1 MRKLALL
8 PCSLLLLAGCGGGTS
23 YVKSDTTLGRVV
35 VYRNGVAYFERYAK
49 VDGDSLSLAVPADK
63 VDDFL
68 KSLTV
73 VDAKT
78 GKPAPVGY
86 PTSPASYSSPTGLID
101 MTITLPGA
109 GPHELKLSYV
119 TEAPSWKPTYRVVLE
134 KGGKVSVQ
142 GWAIVDNTSG
152 EDWKSVKLGVGS
164 SSALSFHFD
173 LQSVRLVQR
182 ETLRSDDFFA
192 LAPPTGGATHGRDY
206 DGAPA
211 GGKKIVMEVSDETL
225 QAQKQNESPV
235 VDVGST
241 STGATATD
249 MKKRSGVATRSFDSA
264 AGAAPSV
271 SREYVQKLPMAPPP
285 PPSPAPP
292 GRPKFQYKTEPV
304 AKPSVQPRPAEPYR
318 TAEQQSID
326 NMARA
331 LQTTRNQ
338 IIVEGYADPTD
349 GDKFAASLDRANR
362 VREQLLRNG
371 IAPERVVAVGQGQQT
386 GRKGGVRIVEAQPTA
401 AKEGTEAAKKAV
413 VEAAKTAEPIGTSH
427 FESQASMTVARGTS
441 AMVSILQTETD
452 GEVVYFYDPESA
464 RGNAAFPFRAV
475 RIRNP
480 TDSVLES
487 GPVTVFG
494 EGKFIGEGLADPIP
508 ARSVAF
514 VPFALDRQIVVDKDQ
529 GTRDDI
535 ARVISV
541 QRGVFSNEVQHTR
554 KTTLTLNNRLD
565 EKATVYIRHSVP
577 QGYKLTKSPQAKERF
592 GTAHLFRVEVPAS
605 GKVEVVIEEA
615 TPLFKTADIRSPEGL
630 ALIKLYLSSAAL
642 EGPLKTAV
650 SDLIKVHQ
658 EMENLS
664 QQIATMREQMSEYRS
679 RMDELHV
686 QIVSLRAVKT
696 KGGNLL
702 QHLEKK
708 LQEVSEKLSTATVDL
723 VGVQEKLMVAK
734 IRFQDGVAELSL
746 EKKEDASPE
755 KSAQPTKAL

>member
-68 KSLTV
+68 KSLTG

-86 PTSPASYSSPTGLID
+86 PTSPASIASPTGLID
-101 MTITLPGA
+101 MTISLPGM

-173 LQSVRLVQR
+173 LQSVRMVQR
-182 ETLRSDDFFA
+182 ETLRSDDLFA
-192 LAPPTGGATHGRDY
+192 LAPPTGGSTHGRDY
-206 DGAPA
+206 DGSPA
-211 GGKKIVMEVSDETL
+211 GKKVVMEVSDETL
-225 QAQKQNESPV
+225 QAQKRNEAPV

-241 STGATATD
+241 STGVSIN
-249 MKKRSGVATRSFDSA
+249 RSGTATRSFESVPGVA
-264 AGAAPSV
+264 AGVGGASGGRAAYGQPA
-271 SREYVQKLPMAPPP
+271 PMAPPRI
-285 PPSPAPP
+285 PAPA
-292 GRPKFQYKTEPV
+292 RPSTDYKSAP
-304 AKPSVQPRPAEPYR
+304 APKPTVQKPPEPYR
-318 TAEQQSID
+318 TPEQQSID

-331 LQTTRNQ
+331 LQTTKNQ
-338 IIVEGYADPTD
+338 IVVEGYADPTD

-371 IAPERVVAVGQGQQT
+371 IAPERVVAVGQGQQS

-401 AKEGTEAAKKAV
+401 AKEGTDAAKKAV

-494 EGKFIGEGLADPIP
+494 DGKFIGEGLADPIP

-514 VPFALDRQIVVDKDQ
+514 VPFALDRQIVVDKDEAR
-529 GTRDDI
+529 RDDI

-577 QGYKLTKSPQAKERF
+577 QGYKLTKSPPSKERF
-592 GTAHLFRVEVPAS
+592 GSAHLFRVEVPAS
-605 GKVEVVIEEA
+605 GKIEVVIEEA

-642 EGPLKTAV
+642 DGPLKTAV
-650 SDLIKVHQ
+650 TDLIKVHQ
-658 EMENLS
+658 DMDNLS
-664 QQIATMREQMSEYRS
+664 QQIATMREQMTEYRS

-723 VGVQEKLMVAK
+723 VGVQEKLMVAR

-746 EKKEDASPE
+746 EKKEEANP
-755 KSAQPTKAL
+755 AQPAQPAKTL

>member
-8 PCSLLLLAGCGGGTS
+8 PFSLVLLAGCGGGTS

-49 VDGDSLSLAVPADK
+49 VEGDSLSLAVPADK

-86 PTSPASYSSPTGLID
+86 PTAPANYSSPTGLID
-101 MTITLPGA
+101 MSITLQGA
-109 GPHELKLSYV
+109 GPHELLLSYV

-182 ETLRSDDFFA
+182 ETLRSDDLFA

-206 DGAPA
+206 DGTP
-211 GGKKIVMEVSDETL
+211 GGKKIVMEVSEEAL
-225 QAQKQNESPV
+225 QAQKETESMPDVAAASTDYSKRGPV
-235 VDVGST
+235 AANRSFSST
-241 STGATATD
+241 PATGALG
-249 MKKRSGVATRSFDSA
+249 GVSA
-264 AGAAPSV
+264 GYGQGA
-271 SREYVQKLPMAPPP
+271 PMMPPP
-285 PPSPAPP
+285 PPSPAP
-292 GRPKFQYKTEPV
+292 GRPGYPYKSATPT
-304 AKPSVQPRPAEPYR
+304 KPSPSPMPKPAEPYR

-331 LQTTRNQ
+331 LQSTKNQ
-338 IIVEGYADPTD
+338 IIVEGYADATD
-349 GDKFAASLDRANR
+349 GDKYAASLDRANR

-371 IAPERVVAVGQGQQT
+371 ISPERVVAVGQGQQS

-427 FESQASMTVARGTS
+427 FESESTMTVARGTS

-514 VPFALDRQIVVDKDQ
+514 VPFALDRQIVVDKDEA
-529 GTRDDI
+529 TRDDI

-577 QGYKLTKSPQAKERF
+577 QGYKLTKSPASKERF
-592 GTAHLFRVEVPAS
+592 GSAHLFRVDVPAS

-642 EGPLKTAV
+642 EGPLKTSV
-650 SDLIKVHQ
+650 NELIKLHQ

-708 LQEVSEKLSTATVDL
+708 LQEVSEKLSAATVDL

-746 EKKEDASPE
+746 EKKDDAGSP
-755 KSAQPTKAL
+755 KPAQPAKTL